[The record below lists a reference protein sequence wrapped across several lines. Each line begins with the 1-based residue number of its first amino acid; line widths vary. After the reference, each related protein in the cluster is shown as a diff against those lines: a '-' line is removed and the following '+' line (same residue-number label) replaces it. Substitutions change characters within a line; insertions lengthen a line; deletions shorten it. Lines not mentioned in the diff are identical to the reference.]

1 MQDIRNI
8 AIIAHVDHGK
18 TTLVDK
24 MMLAGHL
31 FRNDQTNGELVLD
44 NNDLER
50 ERGITILS
58 KNVSINYKGTKINI
72 IDTPGH
78 ADFGGE
84 VERVLNMA
92 DGCILLVDAF
102 EGPMPQTRFVLQ
114 KALQI
119 GLNVEFE
126 KLKKEYPGIKLIEN
140 PYYDTCNNIASL
152 YVARD
157 YIENAIILDGDQII
171 YNPEILA
178 PEFERS
184 GYNSVW
190 TDEETDEWLQT
201 VENGIVTACSR
212 TGGKSGWQLYSISR
226 WTAEDGKKLK
236 HHLEIEFEQK
246 KNQQIYWDDVAMFC
260 YPEEYQLGIWPMNKD
275 DIIEVDNLSEL
286 IALDA
291 SYKEYVEEK

>member
-58 KNVSINYKGTKINI
+58 KNVSINYNGTKINI

-119 GLNVEFE
+119 GL
-126 KLKKEYPGIKLIEN
+126 KP
-140 PYYDTCNNIASL
+140 
-152 YVARD
+152 
-157 YIENAIILDGDQII
+157 
-171 YNPEILA
+171 
-178 PEFERS
+178 
-184 GYNSVW
+184 
-190 TDEETDEWLQT
+190 
-201 VENGIVTACSR
+201 IVVVNKVDKPNCR
-212 TGGKSGWQLYSISR
+212 
-226 WTAEDGKKLK
+226 
-236 HHLEIEFEQK
+236 
-246 KNQQIYWDDVAMFC
+246 
-260 YPEEYQLGIWPMNKD
+260 PEEVYEMVFDLMFSLNATDDQLDHHPAAGCHHKIHPGSSTAGRYAAD
-275 DIIEVDNLSEL
+275 VDYFTRLL
-286 IALDA
+286 FLHRTYRRRPCA
-291 SYKEYVEEK
+291 